1 MKKRYIVYVL
11 VGLLVLFCVL
21 DVVFNANSTLIPKK
35 EQPKL
40 ITTTLTGDKTVYGL
54 ACEGCNDTVIVLLPT
69 DNSDPVTYNILD
81 ATRAGNIRGKVSIG
95 DRLALVLDPH
105 DKKKATLVIDLEDL
119 MGIWCYIV
127 MPKLKDFAN
136 MSNKEQARKLAAMP
150 DSVKQTYYI
159 PREYGF
165 WVKDNWMS
173 QSVGYVREDAM
184 VADASPVVYPPL
196 GYFTAWHI
204 WNGKFVIVSGTP
216 YRNAKGE
223 FMVKDLHND
232 TCDIA
237 YLDEDSL
244 VLSDGITSRSY
255 YKKNNINEVN
265 KKAQEIASRLSKQV
279 LEENN

>member
-95 DRLALVLDPH
+95 DRLALVLDPN

-127 MPKLKDFAN
+127 MPKLKDFTN
-136 MSNKEQARKLAAMP
+136 MSNREQARKLAAMP
-150 DSVKQTYYI
+150 DSLKQTYYI

-165 WVKDNWMS
+165 WVKQNWMA
-173 QSVGYVREDAM
+173 QSVGYIREDPS
-184 VADASPVVYPPL
+184 VADESPVVYPAL

-204 WNGKFVIVSGTP
+204 WNGKFIIVSGTP
-216 YRNAKGE
+216 KEDSKGN
-223 FMVKDLHND
+223 MTVVNLHND

-237 YLDEDSL
+237 YLDGDSL
-244 VLSDGITSRSY
+244 VLSSDGASRSY
-255 YKKNNINEVN
+255 YKKKNIGEVN
-265 KKAQEIASRLSKQV
+265 KKAKKIADQLSKKA
-279 LEENN
+279 LEQTE